1 MLIYNMHIIKFYFNR
16 GFQASDTLVLMEV
29 SMGKMSLL
37 CSCHVTILHFKVLLS
52 PHS

>member
-1 MLIYNMHIIKFYFNR
+1 MLIYNMHDIIKFYFNR

-37 CSCHVTILHFKVLLS
+37 YSCYIMLLFYILSTIT
-52 PHS
+52 

>member
-1 MLIYNMHIIKFYFNR
+1 MLIYNMNIIKFYFNR

-37 CSCHVTILHFKVLLS
+37 CSCYIMLLFFILSTIT
-52 PHS
+52 

>member
-1 MLIYNMHIIKFYFNR
+1 MLIYTMHIIKFYFNR

-37 CSCHVTILHFKVLLS
+37 CSCYIMLLFYILSTIT
-52 PHS
+52 